1 MSQISFTFILP
12 LFPRLLDFYL
22 SFESSTEPSSP
33 TLLTTIIAHLNSYK
47 RIIGLPVDSRYDV
60 VLLGGALGSLF
71 SLLQA
76 LAAPILGRYSD
87 IAGRRSAL
95 LLSMCGN
102 IVSVVLWL
110 AAGSSFKIFLLSRI
124 VGGLSEGNVQLAIAM
139 ATDVSSEKQR
149 GATMAIVG
157 GCFSVAFTF
166 GPMLGAWLSSQQ
178 LVRENPFGVAA
189 GFSLLLIMVETVYL
203 YFCLPETLPSLV
215 LSSTKTP
222 PVEPDSV
229 KAQPQ
234 KSQLAKTPSLALF
247 PDIPTGPP
255 IGTLDSNKSDDKLA
269 QMKAQLMAQ
278 LNAEVNAE
286 VDADLK
292 ALTNSQVNAGKN
304 SGPKA
309 QMRAQVKEKLRA
321 EMRQELHDA
330 RRTNSHFSLNATHF
344 AFILLFSGIEFSL
357 PFMTST
363 LFSYT
368 PLQNGRL
375 LGFIGLVA
383 SILQGAVTRRLPPL
397 TNIHIGVISCLIVMT
412 LLSSPAHYLSE
423 GCLYLAAA
431 FLAVSSATVVTSL
444 NALSSFEAGAGERGK
459 TLGGLRSAGQVGRA
473 VGPVAFCTLYWWVGR
488 ETSYKIGAMGMLPVV
503 AWVLLGLGDPAK
515 RKKTKFE
522 KGTEKK
528 EL

>member
-22 SFESSTEPSSP
+22 SFESSTQPSSP
-33 TLLTTIIAHLNSYK
+33 TLLTTIITHLNSYK
-47 RIIGLPVDSRYDV
+47 RTIGLPTDSRYDV

-76 LAAPILGRYSD
+76 LSAPILGRYSD
-87 IAGRRSAL
+87 TAGRRSAL

-110 AAGSSFKIFLLSRI
+110 VAGSSFKIFLLSRI

-178 LVRENPFGVAA
+178 LVRDNPFGVAA
-189 GFSLLLIMVETVYL
+189 GFSLLLIIVETVYL

-229 KAQPQ
+229 NSQPQ
-234 KSQLAKTPSLALF
+234 KLQLAKAPSLASF
-247 PDIPTGPP
+247 PDVPIGPP
-255 IGTLDSNKSDDKLA
+255 IGTLNSNKSDDKLA
-269 QMKAQLMAQ
+269 QMKAQLMAD
-278 LNAEVNAE
+278 LNAE
-286 VDADLK
+286 VDAELK
-292 ALTNSQVNAGKN
+292 APTNSQVKPEKN
-304 SGPKA
+304 LGPKA
-309 QMRAQVKEKLRA
+309 QMRAQVKEQLRA

-368 PLQNGRL
+368 PLHNGRL

-397 TNIHIGVISCLIVMT
+397 TNIRLGVISCLIAMA
-412 LLSSPAHYLSE
+412 LLSSPAYYVSE
-423 GCLYLAAA
+423 RCLYLAAA
-431 FLAVSSATVVTSL
+431 LLAVTSATVVTSL

-459 TLGGLRSAGQVGRA
+459 KLGGLRSAGQVGRA
-473 VGPVAFCTLYWWVGR
+473 IGPVAFCTLYWWVGR

-515 RKKTKFE
+515 RKKTNFE
-522 KGTEKK
+522 KWAEKK